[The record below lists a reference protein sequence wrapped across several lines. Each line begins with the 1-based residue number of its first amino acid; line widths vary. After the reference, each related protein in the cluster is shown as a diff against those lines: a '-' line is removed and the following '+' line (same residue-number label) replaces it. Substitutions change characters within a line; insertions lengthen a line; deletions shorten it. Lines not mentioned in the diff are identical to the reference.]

1 MPGLVYTF
9 VARGTTVLAEYAA
22 ISGNFKTVGIECLQ
36 NAQMQEDKFVV
47 TADQY
52 TFNYFVQ
59 QGYSKCQLGWCH
71 TTDAAAVTHDHAS
84 NYSAMHSTRLH

>member
-52 TFNYFVQ
+52 TFNYLVQ
-59 QGYSKCQLGWCH
+59 QGYSECH
-71 TTDAAAVTHDHAS
+71 LL
-84 NYSAMHSTRLH
+84 YCCSTRCRCYSYEAQCTLKA

>member
-52 TFNYFVQ
+52 TFNYLVQ
-59 QGYSKCQLGWCH
+59 QGYSKCQL
-71 TTDAAAVTHDHAS
+71 
-84 NYSAMHSTRLH
+84 R